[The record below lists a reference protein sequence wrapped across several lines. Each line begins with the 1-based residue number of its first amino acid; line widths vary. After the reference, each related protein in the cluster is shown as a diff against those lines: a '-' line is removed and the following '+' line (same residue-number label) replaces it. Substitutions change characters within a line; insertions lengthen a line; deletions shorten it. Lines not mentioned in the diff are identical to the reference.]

1 VSRRGFF
8 ITVEGIEGSGKS
20 MQIASLARFLRGR
33 GKQILVTREPGGTRA
48 GDAVRRILLGTK
60 SGRLEAW
67 TEFFLFEAAR
77 VQHLS
82 ELVRPALARGSI
94 VLCDRFTDSTLAYQ
108 GYGRGLPRPMIE
120 KIHALPAL
128 GPVPDLTIIFDLPVR
143 AGLARIRTRN
153 ASSAAR
159 RRESRIDDEPAR
171 FHERV
176 RRGFRAIAAANRGRV
191 AIVDGS
197 RPPDAVARAVREIV
211 LARLDDAR

>member
-1 VSRRGFF
+1 
-8 ITVEGIEGSGKS
+8 
-20 MQIASLARFLRGR
+20 M
-33 GKQILVTREPGGTRA
+33 TREPGGTRA
-48 GDAVRRILLGTK
+48 GDAVRRILLGTR

-67 TEFFLFEAAR
+67 TELFLFEAAR
-77 VQHLS
+77 AQHLS
-82 ELVRPALARGSI
+82 EIVRPALAAGMI

-120 KIHALPAL
+120 RIHALPAL
-128 GPVPDLTIIFDLPVR
+128 GPAPDLTILFDLPVE

-176 RRGFRAIAAANRGRV
+176 RRGFRAIAAANRRRV

-197 RPPDAVARAVREIV
+197 RPPEAVASAVREIV
-211 LARLDDAR
+211 LARLDGAR